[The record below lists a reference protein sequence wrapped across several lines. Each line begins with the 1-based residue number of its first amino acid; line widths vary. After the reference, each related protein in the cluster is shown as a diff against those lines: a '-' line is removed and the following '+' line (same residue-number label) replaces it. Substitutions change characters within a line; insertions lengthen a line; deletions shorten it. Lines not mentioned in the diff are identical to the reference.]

1 MDANFVASRQGQSP
15 IDPIALEKIENA
27 TCKTFEEFSEFLG
40 FNDIMWDE
48 NQFVPFSSFPDNL
61 KPKDMTDM
69 LDEIIHFYRKVKD
82 LLPEV
87 NPNFLLVS
95 QYFDSDLPSLLRRY
109 IILYHKY
116 WKYSPENCLL
126 MYQFIRADN
135 HPDILPD
142 IDSIDHFSNLFEWRL
157 HINTLMIHRYK
168 SMFQIAGIDLVFLQS
183 KEV

>member
-1 MDANFVASRQGQSP
+1 M
-15 IDPIALEKIENA
+15 DPIALEKIENA

-40 FNDIMWDE
+40 FNDIEWDD
-48 NQFVPFSSFPDNL
+48 NRFVPFSSFPDNL
-61 KPKDMTDM
+61 KPKDMIDIAM
-69 LDEIIHFYRKVKD
+69 EIVHFYRKVKD

-95 QYFDSDLPSLLRRY
+95 QYFDFDLPSLLKRY

-116 WKYSPENCLL
+116 WKYSRENCLL

-135 HPDILPD
+135 HPEILPD
-142 IDSIDHFSNLFEWRL
+142 IDSVDHFTTLEEWRL

-168 SMFQIAGIDLVFLQS
+168 SMFQIAGIDLNFLQS
-183 KEV
+183 KEE